1 MSFETLLTEQKAF
14 TLHITLNRP
23 EKRNAMSLA
32 MVNEISACLEEAAS
46 NAAVRAIVIRGAG
59 GHFCAGGDISD
70 MAKAR
75 QLAASGDSKAYSSF
89 NRRFGTLLEQINN
102 QPQVV
107 IVLLEGAVLGGGFGL
122 ACVSDIAIAAP
133 DCQFGL
139 PETGLG
145 IIPAQIAPFV
155 VQRIGLT
162 RARKL
167 ALTGARFNGEAAL
180 ALDLVHEVVAPDQF
194 ESKVDEILAQVKR
207 CAPLANRATK
217 KLLMDVGVK
226 PMAQVLDEAADAFSE
241 AVTGAEGMEGTMAF
255 IQKRKANWAE

>member
-1 MSFETLLTEQKAF
+1 MSDKTIVTEQQSF

-23 EKRNAMSLA
+23 DKRNAMSLS
-32 MVNEISACLEEAAS
+32 MVNELSACLAEVSADNSIRALV
-46 NAAVRAIVIRGAG
+46 VRGSG

-75 QLAASGDSKAYSSF
+75 QLAAGGNDKAYVHF
-89 NRRFGTLLEQINN
+89 NRRFGDLLEQFNS

-107 IVLLEGAVLGGGFGL
+107 ITLLEGAVLGGGFGM

-167 ALTGARFNGEAAL
+167 ALTGARFNGEQAL
-180 ALDLVHEVVAPDQF
+180 TLGLVHDVVPVEQFDQT
-194 ESKVDEILAQVKR
+194 LADTLEQIKR
-207 CAPLANRATK
+207 CAPLANQATK
-217 KLLMDVGVK
+217 KLLMDVGK
-226 PMAQVLDEAADAFSE
+226 KTMKQVLDDAADAFSQ
-241 AVTGAEGMEGTMAF
+241 AVTGPEGTEGTLAF
-255 IQKRKANWAE
+255 MQKRKPYWAE